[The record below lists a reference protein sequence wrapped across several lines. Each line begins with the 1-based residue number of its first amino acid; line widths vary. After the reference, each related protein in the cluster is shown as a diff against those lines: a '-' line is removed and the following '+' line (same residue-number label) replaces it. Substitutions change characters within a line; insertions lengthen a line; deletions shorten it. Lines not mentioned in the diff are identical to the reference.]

1 VTTLIKTLY
10 FSGFQVQV
18 TSNITNLPRN
28 LGKRTGYFLLTNNED
43 MLKNIEFQPQEFWFL
58 MAPVKQQQQLLANIR
73 LDSRVFLYT
82 VEYLTNIITLSEVY
96 KIAPKVRV
104 IIVGKKSKQD
114 SIILKT
120 FCREKC
126 QAKICEV
133 PCRASTCLSMLLQSK
148 KVLP

>member
-104 IIVGKKSKQD
+104 IIVGKKVN
-114 SIILKT
+114 KT
-120 FCREKC
+120 
-126 QAKICEV
+126 
-133 PCRASTCLSMLLQSK
+133 P
-148 KVLP
+148 